1 MGILSGFQ
9 YRLKKNNANPFV
21 ITSNITLSFP
31 GECTNLSR
39 FQYNNKINDL
49 QSIVEST
56 PKTHPGIYKANINVW
71 VLYRN
76 RWNNQG
82 IPMVQKP

>member
-1 MGILSGFQ
+1 MGILSGFPIPLQ
-9 YRLKKNNANPFV
+9 KNNANPFV
-21 ITSNITLSFP
+21 IISNITLSFP

-56 PKTHPGIYKANINVW
+56 PKTHPGIYKANINIL

-76 RWNNQG
+76 RQNTQG
-82 IPMVQKP
+82 IPMPQKP